1 MDSVVIG
8 RSRNSRSLGRVG
20 GCVVSAILHD
30 DRDGILPDVKSNT
43 HTQHLLSEVL
53 ATACAF
59 VPALRPFRAPFGTL
73 GASIILHDT
82 LFGVKQIQMT

>member
-1 MDSVVIG
+1 MIEG
-8 RSRNSRSLGRVG
+8 SRNSRSLARVG

-59 VPALRPFRAPFGTL
+59 VLALRPVRTPFGTI

-82 LFGVKQIQMT
+82 LCGVKQIQMT

>member
-1 MDSVVIG
+1 MIEG
-8 RSRNSRSLGRVG
+8 SRNSRSLARVG
-20 GCVVSAILHD
+20 GCVAFAILHD

-59 VPALRPFRAPFGTL
+59 VPALRPFRTPFGAL

-82 LFGVKQIQMT
+82 VQGVKHIRVY